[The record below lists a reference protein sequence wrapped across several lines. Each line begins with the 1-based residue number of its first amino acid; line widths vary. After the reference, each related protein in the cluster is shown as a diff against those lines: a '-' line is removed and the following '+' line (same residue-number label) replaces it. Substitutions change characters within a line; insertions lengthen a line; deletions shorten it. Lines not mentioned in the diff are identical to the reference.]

1 MSKPLGRLLQICV
14 AFSEK
19 LNFKMVNKR
28 GFLKIINLSLD
39 MILNL
44 VGVEV
49 IAILDYMTTQVIE
62 VGLHL

>member
-1 MSKPLGRLLQICV
+1 
-14 AFSEK
+14 
-19 LNFKMVNKR
+19 MVNKR

-62 VGLHL
+62 VGLHLWEKRHPMIRSKF